1 MDISLLEELRNQ
13 NKLSEFFSYKNDRE
27 FIPHP
32 DEEEMIKDLQK
43 INKSLGMK
51 EGIIIGCFDYR
62 DMSLP
67 FFTENIEEL
76 SGYSADFLRTNG
88 LAGVISALHPDDAK
102 EHVAF
107 NNIFLKAF
115 QQASISEKRTFEL
128 SYTLRWIHKTT
139 KNEIWF
145 FTKAKPYLIDENGN
159 FIFDL
164 HIGLHIT
171 NNEHLKGYDWSY
183 SYITEDGSKIT
194 HEKDKKPVPEIS
206 LSKKEKEVAL
216 LLLDG
221 LTSQEIANRM
231 FISKNTVFTHRKKI
245 LKKLG
250 AKNSNDLMKIL
261 ISNKLK

>member
-1 MDISLLEELRNQ
+1 MDVSLLEELRNQ

-32 DEEEMIKDLQK
+32 DEKELLRDLKK
-43 INKSLGMK
+43 ISESLGMK

-76 SGYSADFLRTNG
+76 SGYSADFLRSNG

-107 NNIFLKAF
+107 NNRFLEAF
-115 QQASISEKRTFEL
+115 QNASISEKKTFEL

-139 KNEIWF
+139 HKEIWF
-145 FTKAKPYLIDENGN
+145 FTKAKPYLIDIKGN

-164 HIGLHIT
+164 HIGLHIS
-171 NNEHLKGYDWSY
+171 NSDPLKGYDWSY
-183 SYITEDGSKIT
+183 SYIKENGNKIT
-194 HEKDKKPVPEIS
+194 HEKDKAPKS
-206 LSKKEKEVAL
+206 DLRLSKKEKEVAL
-216 LLLDG
+216 LLLEG
-221 LTSQEIANRM
+221 LTSQEIANKM
-231 FISKNTVFTHRKKI
+231 FISRNTVFTHRKKI

-261 ISNKLK
+261 ISKNLK

>member
-32 DEEEMIKDLQK
+32 DEDGLLKDLVK
-43 INKSLGMK
+43 ISISIGMK
-51 EGIIIGCFDYR
+51 DGIIIGCFDYR

-67 FFTENIEEL
+67 FFTENIEDL
-76 SGYSADFLRTNG
+76 SGYSAEFLRANG

-107 NNIFLKAF
+107 NNLFLEVF
-115 QQASISEKRTFEL
+115 QKASITEKKTFEQ
-128 SYTLRWIHKTT
+128 SYTLRWMHKITQ
-139 KNEIWF
+139 KEIWF
-145 FTKAKPYLIDENGN
+145 FTKAKPYLIDEKGN
-159 FIFDL
+159 FIYDL
-164 HIGLHIT
+164 HIGLLIT

-183 SYITEDGSKIT
+183 SYVMDNGAKVTQ
-194 HEKDKKPVPEIS
+194 HKDTAQRKDLD

-216 LLLDG
+216 LLLEG
-221 LTSQEIANRM
+221 LDSQEIANRM
-231 FISKNTVFTHRKKI
+231 FISINTVFTHRKKI

>member
-1 MDISLLEELRNQ
+1 MDISLLEELKNQ

-32 DEEEMIKDLQK
+32 DEETLIKDLEK
-43 INKSLGMK
+43 ISNSLGMRD
-51 EGIIIGCFDYR
+51 GIIMGCFDYR

-76 SGYSADFLRTNG
+76 SGHTADFLRANG
-88 LAGVISALHPDDAK
+88 LVGVISALHPDDAK

-107 NNIFLKAF
+107 NNIFLEAF
-115 QQASISEKRTFEL
+115 QKASMQEKKTFEL
-128 SYTLRWIHKTT
+128 SYTLRWIHKIT
-139 KNEIWF
+139 KKEIWF
-145 FTKAKPYLIDENGN
+145 FTKAKPYLIDEKGN
-159 FIFDL
+159 FIYDL

-183 SYITEDGSKIT
+183 SYTKDDGSKINHHKENPLT
-194 HEKDKKPVPEIS
+194 KVLS

-221 LTSQEIANRM
+221 LDSQEIAKRM
-231 FISKNTVFTHRKKI
+231 FISINTVFTHRKKI

-261 ISNKLK
+261 ISNKIK

>member
-32 DEEEMIKDLQK
+32 DEDSLIKDLEK
-43 INKSLGMK
+43 ISHSLGMRD
-51 EGIIIGCFDYR
+51 GIIIGCFDYR

-76 SGYSADFLRTNG
+76 SGYSAEFLRENG
-88 LAGVISALHPDDAK
+88 LVGVISALHPEDAK

-107 NNIFLKAF
+107 NNIFLEVF
-115 QQASISEKRTFEL
+115 QNASIREKKTFEL
-128 SYTLRWIHKTT
+128 SYTLLWIHKES
-139 KNEIWF
+139 KKEIWF
-145 FTKAKPYLIDENGN
+145 FTKAKPYLIDEKGN
-159 FIFDL
+159 FIYDL
-164 HIGLHIT
+164 HIGLQIT
-171 NNEHLKGYDWSY
+171 NNEHLKEYDWSY
-183 SYITEDGSKIT
+183 SYTKDDGSKIT
-194 HEKDKKPVPEIS
+194 HQKEKPPIQDLS

-216 LLLDG
+216 LLLEGMD
-221 LTSQEIANRM
+221 SQEIAENL
-231 FISKNTVFTHRKKI
+231 FISINTVFTHRKRI

-261 ISNKLK
+261 ISNNFK

>member
-1 MDISLLEELRNQ
+1 MDINLLEELKNQ
-13 NKLSEFFSYKNDRE
+13 NKLSEFFSYNNDRE

-32 DEEEMIKDLQK
+32 DEKELLQDLQK
-43 INKSLGMK
+43 ISKSLGMK
-51 EGIIIGCFDYR
+51 ESIIIGCFDYR

-76 SGYSADFLRTNG
+76 SGYSADFLRANG

-107 NNIFLKAF
+107 NNRFLEAF
-115 QQASISEKRTFEL
+115 QKATISEKKTFEL

-139 KNEIWF
+139 KKEIWF

-164 HIGLHIT
+164 HIGLQIT
-171 NNEHLKGYDWSY
+171 NNEYLKEYGWSY
-183 SYITEDGSKIT
+183 SYIKENGTKIN
-194 HEKDKKPVPEIS
+194 HEKDKTPNPELS
-206 LSKKEKEVAL
+206 LTKKEKEVAL
-216 LLLDG
+216 LLLEG
-221 LTSQEIANRM
+221 LTSQEIANKM
-231 FISKNTVFTHRKKI
+231 FISRNTVFTHRKKI

>member
-1 MDISLLEELRNQ
+1 MDVSLLDELRNQ

-32 DEEEMIKDLQK
+32 DEKELLKDLEK
-43 INKSLGMK
+43 ISLSLGMK

-67 FFTENIEEL
+67 FFTENIEEI
-76 SGYSADFLRTNG
+76 SGHSADFLRANG
-88 LAGVISALHPDDAK
+88 LAGVISALHPGDAK

-107 NNIFLKAF
+107 NNRFLEAF
-115 QQASISEKRTFEL
+115 QNASIVEKKTFEL
-128 SYTLRWIHKTT
+128 SYTLRWLHKIT
-139 KNEIWF
+139 KKEIWF
-145 FTKAKPYLIDENGN
+145 FTKAKPYLIDINGN

-171 NNEHLKGYDWSY
+171 NNEHLIGYDWSY
-183 SYITEDGSKIT
+183 SYIKENGEKVT
-194 HEKDKKPVPEIS
+194 HEKAKTPSPDLL
-206 LSKKEKEVAL
+206 LSKKEKEVSL
-216 LLLDG
+216 LLLEG
-221 LTSQEIANRM
+221 LNSQEIADRM

-261 ISNKLK
+261 ISNKIK

>member
-32 DEEEMIKDLQK
+32 DEDGLIRDLEK
-43 INKSLGMK
+43 ISNSIGMK

-62 DMSLP
+62 YMSLP
-67 FFTENIEEL
+67 FFTENIEDL
-76 SGYSADFLRTNG
+76 SGHSAEFLRANG
-88 LAGVISALHPDDAK
+88 LAGVISALHPEDAK

-107 NNIFLKAF
+107 NNLFLEVF
-115 QQASISEKRTFEL
+115 QQASITEKKTFEQ
-128 SYTLRWIHKTT
+128 SYTLRWIHKISQ
-139 KNEIWF
+139 KEIWF
-145 FTKAKPYLIDENGN
+145 FTKAKPYLIDEKGN
-159 FIFDL
+159 FIYDL
-164 HIGLHIT
+164 HIGLLIT

-183 SYITEDGSKIT
+183 SYVRDDGAKVV
-194 HEKDKKPVPEIS
+194 HQKDTPQRKDLD

-216 LLLDG
+216 LLLEG
-221 LTSQEIANRM
+221 LDSQEIANRM
-231 FISKNTVFTHRKKI
+231 FISINTVFTHRKKI
-245 LKKLG
+245 LKKMG